1 MSYGQK
7 APSGS
12 TVSWPWAELKLL
24 VNRGSGR
31 ENCGSFKMIP
41 TAGQNVSSDSSD
53 TAIDL
58 ALY

>member
-7 APSGS
+7 ATSGS

-31 ENCGSFKMIP
+31 EDCGSFKMIP
-41 TAGQNVSSDSSD
+41 TAGQKVLA
-53 TAIDL
+53 AIPQIQL
-58 ALY
+58 